1 MKVRVMIW
9 AVAPEG
15 RPGAVEETYHQISEA
30 LVGTPGLLGNHLMRS
45 IHDPSRFVVVSEWTN
60 MSDFVAWEQDARHK
74 PTTSP
79 LRSFHDPERRPV
91 IYEEV
96 AAYGEAGPLHER
108 ADSLKETAP

>member
-9 AVAPEG
+9 AAAPED
-15 RPGAVEETYHQISEA
+15 RPEAVEEVYHQISAE

-60 MSDFVAWEQDARHK
+60 MADFVAWEQDARHK

-79 LRSFHDPERRPV
+79 LRSLHDPDRRPV

-96 AAYGEAGPLHER
+96 AAYGATGRLT
-108 ADSLKETAP
+108 DVTI